1 MQSTGGCAL
10 AGCKPELTVPGTGPV
25 QRILGAATF
34 AMAAE
39 EEFLRGTA
47 LRGAAST
54 TVISEESDFVLR
66 AIRGTPVLLKREP
79 PDRASSSAGRGPKG
93 HERAR
98 QTVGRVEW
106 FKSLRARQLWWKVR
120 QDLIFLPLSIG
131 ERVQGG

>member
-54 TVISEESDFVLR
+54 TEISEESDFVLR

-79 PDRASSSAGRGPKG
+79 PDRASASAGRG
-93 HERAR
+93 
-98 QTVGRVEW
+98 

>member
-10 AGCKPELTVPGTGPV
+10 AGCKPELTAPGTGPV

-54 TVISEESDFVLR
+54 TEISEESDFVLR

-79 PDRASSSAGRGPKG
+79 PDRASASAGRG
-93 HERAR
+93 
-98 QTVGRVEW
+98 